1 MPHSSVV
8 LSVVIP
14 SNGQTI
20 PAIRNCNAGSRARR
34 GLLVLAV
41 LSMLRTAQYGYSL
54 RQALGHAGLAIE
66 EGTLYPLLR
75 RLESQGLLES
85 EWRDQDGPRRRYY
98 TLSQQ
103 GVQHY
108 ASMIDSWNELS
119 ATVNHLIEKQ

>member
-1 MPHSSVV
+1 MAKQSQ
-8 LSVVIP
+8 P
-14 SNGQTI
+14 SETATLD
-20 PAIRNCNAGSRARR
+20 PELRR